1 MRRRV
6 SVLVAVAGVV
16 LIASLAATQA
26 DHRSQSS
33 AGPATALDE
42 KLAASVARGDVPG
55 GLVVAAATKDRVLYQ
70 KAFGKADVAQG
81 RPMATDAIF
90 RIASMTKP
98 VTSVA
103 AMQLIE
109 KGRFTLD
116 DPAEKYLPE
125 LAGLSV
131 FESFDGAT
139 GAYAVRPAAKKI
151 TIRHLFTHTSGL
163 GYGFTS
169 PTVRDFKPREG
180 EKYAAGPLMFEPG
193 SDWLYGTS
201 TDWLGRLVEKISG
214 QNLEEYFHDHI
225 FVPLR
230 MSDTFFNVP
239 DDKQSRLVT
248 VHQRKD
254 GRPDGPITEQPNQP
268 RRPSTT
274 FNGGGGLNST
284 AGDYIRF
291 VRMLLNGGELEGAQI
306 LSPAAIA
313 LMSKNQIG
321 DVGVRALKTALPAS
335 SMDFTFVN
343 DGRDKWGLGFLITM
357 VGVPGK
363 RSVGSLS
370 WGGIDNTY
378 FWVDRTRGV
387 GGVVMMQF
395 LPFAD
400 TKALAVYDRF
410 ERGVYQV
417 LDAAGNSR

>member
-1 MRRRV
+1 MMRTPGPQILILLM
-6 SVLVAVAGVV
+6 LVAG
-16 LIASLAATQA
+16 AATIWQW
-26 DHRSQSS
+26 
-33 AGPATALDE
+33 PAAAAAPKAALDD
-42 KLAASVARGDVPG
+42 KLKAAVAREDVPG
-55 GLVVAAATKDRVLYQ
+55 GLVVMATAKDHTLYQ
-70 KAFGKADVAQG
+70 GAFGKADVAHD
-81 RPMATDAIF
+81 RPMTADAIF

-103 AMQLIE
+103 AMQLIQE
-109 KGRFTLD
+109 GRFTLD

-131 FESFDGAT
+131 FESFDAVS
-139 GAYAVRPAAKKI
+139 GAYKVRPAAEKI
-151 TIRHLFTHTSGL
+151 TVRHLFTHTSGL

-180 EKYAAGPLMFEPG
+180 ETFAAGPLMFEPG
-193 SDWLYGTS
+193 TDWLYGTS
-201 TDWLGRLVEKISG
+201 TDWLGRLVEKVSG

-230 MSDTFFNVP
+230 MHDTSYNVP
-239 DDKQSRLVT
+239 EDKQSRLVT
-248 VHQRKD
+248 VHQRTD
-254 GRPDGPITEQPNQP
+254 GRPDGTVTEQPNQA
-268 RRPSTT
+268 RRPATT

-291 VRMLLNGGELEGAQI
+291 VRMLLNGGELDGAQV
-306 LSPAAIA
+306 LSPAAVA
-313 LMSKNQIG
+313 LMAKNQIG
-321 DVGVRALKTALPAS
+321 NVGARAIKTALPAS
-335 SMDFTFVN
+335 SMDFSFIN

-357 VGVPGK
+357 VEVPGK

-378 FWVDRTRGV
+378 FWIDRTRGV

-400 TKALAVYDRF
+400 TKALAVYDTF
-410 ERGVYQV
+410 ERGVYR
-417 LDAAGNSR
+417 LIK